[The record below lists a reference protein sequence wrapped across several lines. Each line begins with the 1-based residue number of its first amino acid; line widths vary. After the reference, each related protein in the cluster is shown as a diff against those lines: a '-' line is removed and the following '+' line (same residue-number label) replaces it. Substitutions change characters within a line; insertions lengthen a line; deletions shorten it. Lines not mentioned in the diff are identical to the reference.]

1 MKTRD
6 AMKRSLLI
14 VVLFAIAVLG
24 SAAPATVGQSTNSP
38 KRLIPP
44 PSWNCGMPDG
54 IPNPESGNLILE
66 ATMKLERV
74 VNVGKTPF
82 GNRQVAV
89 VQDGALSGA
98 RLSGSVMTGALDLEL
113 ILSNGVIEIE
123 QQLVL
128 KTNDGKYIY
137 VHAAGTGADA
147 SDVRVVMDFEAPN
160 ASDFAWLN
168 SGQYVARR
176 ALNGQAKTMTLR
188 VYDVSAVPAA
198 SGNNV
203 IRISKPQGVP
213 EQPWDSRKK
222 VASEKQGDE
231 LISETVTLSPSQS
244 VGPSKRGNRNII
256 PITGGELNG
265 RISGKV
271 LPGGADYQNLSPP
284 ATIDARYLWQTNDG
298 EVIIVRNAGP
308 FGALVPT
315 FEVRTDSS
323 YAWLNTGSYLSSNPG
338 VKPGGVGITMYNST
352 H

>member
-1 MKTRD
+1 MRTGD
-6 AMKRSLLI
+6 AMKRRHVIVVVFAI
-14 VVLFAIAVLG
+14 VVLG
-24 SAAPATVGQSTNSP
+24 SLSPVTVGQSANSA
-38 KRLIPP
+38 KRLIPH

-54 IPNPESGNLILE
+54 IPNPESGGLIFE
-66 ATMKLERV
+66 ASMKLERV
-74 VNVGKTPF
+74 VNVGKTPY

-89 VQDGALSGA
+89 VQDGVLSGS
-98 RLSGSVMTGALDLEL
+98 RLSGSVMTGALDFEL
-113 ILSNGVIEIE
+113 KLSNGVIEIE
-123 QQLVL
+123 QLLML

-137 VHAAGTGADA
+137 VRAAGTGADS

-160 ASDFAWLN
+160 GSDFAWLN

-176 ALNGQAKTMTLR
+176 VHNSEAKTMSLR
-188 VYDVSAVPAA
+188 VYDVSTAPVA
-198 SGNNV
+198 SGEV

-213 EQPWDSRKK
+213 EQPWDYRKK
-222 VASEKQGDE
+222 TASEKQGDE
-231 LISETVTLSPSQS
+231 LITETVTLSPSQS
-244 VGPSKRGNRNII
+244 VGSSKRGNRNII

-284 ATIDARYLWQTNDG
+284 ATIDARYLWQTNDRD
-298 EVIIVRNAGP
+298 VIIVRNAGP

-315 FEVRTDSS
+315 FEVRTDSP

-338 VKPGGVGITMYNST
+338 GKPGGVGITMYNST